1 MAKPDFGPIKPL
13 ASHTPIKRGV
23 MDAMKKATS
32 IGPQIRSPKESIK
45 SAKSIGPAIIGSD
58 APDEFRSPLSAK
70 TIPDLMAQYGVGL
83 DLSNI
88 DNAGLPF
95 TTLRGV
101 IKNGQKTVEPVYR
114 GAKRFRENLNPAH
127 YNTNDYLGWMTHAA
141 EEPHYAD
148 YYTTGMT
155 QSKNIGNLPD
165 RPNVTPI
172 VLRNK
177 NTLDLINPNWDDL
190 SQAVAS
196 IPSEYGRRSIIDN
209 LKHAEGDAYY
219 KDKTNYLATRIR
231 NVYENPETFKSSPF
245 DAIRYDDAG
254 HPSWAFPEETLNYA
268 VTPGGVPVN
277 KDRIPSIHGIS
288 DEPRFVASPEGIKDL
303 ETANKLTPTEKK
315 KAVVERLHS
324 LVNSHNKSSAESQ
337 AFSAKGPIPKGPN
350 WGPSNNIT
358 AKMQTQL
365 DSHNA
370 ALDNPEY
377 VKMLENEAAKAKP
390 YLDTPKF
397 EGNSVLS
404 KEAYENPHDFYV
416 TTSLGTTTPFANWLE
431 KTVQNHSGFYKY
443 PSELLDSIKEFPQ
456 VWDWLT
462 IHKPK

>member
-1 MAKPDFGPIKPL
+1 MAKPDFGPTTMKPV

-32 IGPQIRSPKESIK
+32 IGPQIRSPKESIR

-95 TTLRGV
+95 ISMRSA
-101 IKNGQKTVEPVYR
+101 IKGGEKVVNPVYR
-114 GAKRFRENLNPAH
+114 GAARARETLDPAF
-127 YNTNDYLGWMTHAA
+127 YKIDDTLGWMTHAA
-141 EEPHYAD
+141 ENPQYAD
-148 YYTTGMT
+148 QYSIHGTKAYPVTGEENTPVLREHLTDYRNRQLQPWT
-155 QSKNIGNLPD
+155 Q
-165 RPNVTPI
+165 PI

-196 IPSEYGRRSIIDN
+196 LPDYERARLVKNHKETIQSKI
-209 LKHAEGDAYY
+209 EGYNWAQP
-219 KDKTNYLATRIR
+219 DKELSGSLR
-231 NVYENPETFKSSPF
+231 ETYREPDLFKRSPF
-245 DAIRYDDAG
+245 DAIRYNDAG
-254 HPSWAFPEETLNYA
+254 EPSWAFPEETLNTA
-268 VTPGGVPVN
+268 VTPWGVPIN
-277 KDRIPSIHGIS
+277 KETIGRKYPAIGR
-288 DEPRFVASPEGIKDL
+288 PRFLVGPEGII
-303 ETANKLTPTEKK
+303 ENPNPTA
-315 KAVVERLHS
+315 ERLQK
-324 LVNSHNKSSAESQ
+324 LVSSHDNNSALDWSPKQSAESQ

-350 WGPSNNIT
+350 WGPST
-358 AKMQTQL
+358 T
-365 DSHNA
+365 
-370 ALDNPEY
+370 
-377 VKMLENEAAKAKP
+377 LENEAAKVKP
-390 YLDTPKF
+390 YLDNSKF
-397 EGNSVLS
+397 EGNAVLS
-404 KEAYENPHDFYV
+404 KEAYENPHDFNV
-416 TTSLGTTTPFANWLE
+416 TTKYGTTTPFANWLE
-431 KTVQNHSGFYKY
+431 KTVQNYSGFYKY